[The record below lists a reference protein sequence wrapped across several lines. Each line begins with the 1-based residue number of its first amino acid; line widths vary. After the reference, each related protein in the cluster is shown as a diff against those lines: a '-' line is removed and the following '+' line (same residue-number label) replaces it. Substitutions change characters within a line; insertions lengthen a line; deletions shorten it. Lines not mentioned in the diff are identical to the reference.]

1 MEVKKYMG
9 ENKKYGVVDKNKEVI
24 EKNMEEEEKKE
35 GREIAY
41 YSTLLAQSKPHP
53 RAAKVIS
60 SAGSSLH
67 LTA

>member
-1 MEVKKYMG
+1 M
-9 ENKKYGVVDKNKEVI
+9 DD
-24 EKNMEEEEKKE
+24 EEKKE
-35 GREIAY
+35 GRETAY

-53 RAAKVIS
+53 KAAKVIS